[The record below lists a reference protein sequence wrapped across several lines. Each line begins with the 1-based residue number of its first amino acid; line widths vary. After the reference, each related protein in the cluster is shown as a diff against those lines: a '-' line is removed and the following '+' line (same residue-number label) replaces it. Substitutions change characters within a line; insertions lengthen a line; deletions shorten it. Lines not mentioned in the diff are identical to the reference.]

1 MFIPSDQKD
10 GTELPRGCTFSEN
23 DWHILA
29 SFWHPV
35 LFSSE
40 VRDKPVGARLMDVNI
55 VVYRTESGL
64 TAARDL
70 CIHRGAA
77 LSLGWMDE
85 ARENVVCPMH
95 GLHYDHQGRCTKI
108 PSLCD
113 SAHKIPEK
121 MRLTTYQVCERY
133 GLVWVCL
140 KPEAIRPL
148 PEWPLLEEASSEWL
162 TIQMPKGKWNASASR
177 HCENFNDFAHLS
189 WVHVETFGNRSRP
202 EIPNYKVE
210 KTEAGLRF
218 RTPYTEVER
227 MFFDAGSEEKE
238 RKVQYSHEFTY
249 PFATDLMLEHHTE
262 DGEYHASHIYD
273 VGSPISAT
281 QTAIFQLIQTNIPG
295 ATAEDYIAYQG
306 KVNEEDAPI
315 VESQHPEELP
325 LNLVAELHIPADRFS
340 LQYRRDL
347 VNLFGLGR
355 SAMTA

>member
-1 MFIPSDQKD
+1 MFTSSDD
-10 GTELPRGCTFSEN
+10 RAVCEVPRRCTFSES

-35 LFSSE
+35 MFSAE
-40 VRDKPVGARLMDVNI
+40 VEDKPVGARLMDVNI
-55 VVYRTESGL
+55 VVYRTATGI

-77 LSLGWMDE
+77 LSLGWMDDE
-85 ARENVVCPMH
+85 RENVVCPMH
-95 GLHYDHQGRCTKI
+95 GLHYDHEGRCTKI

-113 SAHKIPEK
+113 RSPNIPDK

-148 PEWPLLEEASSEWL
+148 PEWPLLEEASPDWL
-162 TIQMPKGKWNASASR
+162 TIQMPKGMWQASASR

-189 WVHVETFGNRSRP
+189 WVHVQTFGNRLRP
-202 EIPNYKVE
+202 EIPIYKLE
-210 KTEAGLRF
+210 KTEAGLNF
-218 RTPYTEVER
+218 KTPYTEVER
-227 MFFDAGSEEKE
+227 MFFDADDEAKE
-238 RKVQYSHEFTY
+238 RQVQYSHFFTY

-262 DGEYHASHIYD
+262 EGEYLASHIYD
-273 VGSPISAT
+273 IGSPISANE
-281 QTAIFQLIQTNIPG
+281 TAIFQLIQTNIPG
-295 ATAEDYIAYQG
+295 ATAEDYIAYQS

-325 LNLVAELHIPADRFS
+325 LNLAAELHIPADRFS
-340 LQYRRDL
+340 VQYRKDL
-347 VNLFGLGR
+347 VKVFGLGK
-355 SAMTA
+355 SEMTA